1 MSEALIEARKLSAGY
16 GSIPV
21 LREVDLT
28 VGAGEVVALLGANG
42 AGKTTTLLTLS
53 GDIKPLA
60 GSVVWK
66 GKPTTTSPYRRSR
79 DGLAFLTEERSIF
92 STLTTRENLRLGRG
106 GVSAAI
112 KIMPELQR
120 LLGRRAGLLSG
131 GEQQMLALARALA
144 TDPAVLL
151 ADELSLG
158 LAPLI
163 VKRLLSSLRQAA
175 DSGIGILLVEQH
187 VRNALSIADRGYVLN
202 RGSVVMQGSGSELR
216 SRIIEI
222 EASYLAGPV
231 DDGGKQEKADAAAA
245 AAESADRDPAR
256 SHRPQAE
263 P

>member
-1 MSEALIEARKLSAGY
+1 MSETLLEARKVNAGY

-21 LREVDLT
+21 LREVDLS
-28 VGAGEVVALLGANG
+28 VAAGEVVALLGANG

-60 GSVVWK
+60 GSVIWK
-66 GKPTTTSPYRRSR
+66 GRPATASPYRRSR

-92 STLTTRENLRLGRG
+92 ATLTTRENLRLGRG

-112 KIMPELQR
+112 KLMPELKD

-144 TDPAVLL
+144 TNPAVML

-163 VKRLLSSLRQAA
+163 VKRLLGSLREAA
-175 DSGIGILLVEQH
+175 DGGIGILLVEQH

-202 RGSVVMQGSGSELR
+202 RGSIVMQGSGDELR
-216 SRIIEI
+216 SRIDEI
-222 EASYLAGPV
+222 EANYLAGPIG
-231 DDGGKQEKADAAAA
+231 DAGSQEEASAEAAD
-245 AAESADRDPAR
+245 SAGRRRNPAR
-256 SHRPQAE
+256 GRRDHVE